1 MMSYQ
6 PWMSSLMNSG
16 TPSPFSSP
24 FSMGDSYPNKLPMMM
39 FSSSN
44 TKFNFCN
51 SSDSSPSTNS
61 TVSTPKTSP
70 LVPDPKIPFFDFDMY
85 VSLLFRFS
93 SHPVKAINDL
103 WTRMSM
109 DDQEKKKLERKRARN
124 RQAASKCRQKKM
136 DRIKELEDQVL
147 HEKHRG
153 QRLDA
158 ELVELN
164 RALAN
169 FRQMVE
175 RHSNTGC
182 PNNSIRA

>member
-70 LVPDPKIPFFDFDMY
+70 LVPDPKIPFFDFDM
-85 VSLLFRFS
+85 
-93 SHPVKAINDL
+93 
-103 WTRMSM
+103 MSM